1 MNFSGITSFTILQI
15 ISNVLRCVAM
25 GAYEGLFGVL
35 FGGAF
40 GSSLYVEA
48 VLGR

>member
-1 MNFSGITSFTILQI
+1 MSFSGFMSFTILQI
-15 ISNVLRCVAM
+15 ISNATVCVAM

-35 FGGAF
+35 FGGTF